1 VDDLHLWGGHQPDA
15 GARNAL
21 VPVRFVLLDSPPAIP
36 TEVPMHW
43 IWLGVLL
50 TVRLRLLSLAAEP
63 HATSGQ

>member
-1 VDDLHLWGGHQPDA
+1 MFPWVLGALPTPRACRGVNVQFA
-15 GARNAL
+15 G
-21 VPVRFVLLDSPPAIP
+21 LLDSRQPSS

-43 IWLGVLL
+43 IWLGVFL